1 MWRTRAPTH
10 RSPSLSRRNPLAGR
24 GSPTTRSPARSRR
37 TATRPPRRSHS
48 GWTPKSSS
56 CCARRPERPELA
68 VARNPVV
75 LGIAGLEA
83 EPGDHICALFS
94 GETERDQVLI
104 PFLQAGLASGD
115 KCICVVDG
123 TAPGEIVAALGPTGE
138 AAALTTSKQLE
149 VIGASDLYLRPGR
162 FSADE
167 VIGSWKAAI
176 SDAMYAGQFDVVRAV
191 EAWSRRDVLPDMNE
205 LLILES
211 AMNRYLPLYPQVIV
225 CLYDV
230 DRFGGGALM
239 NLVMTHPRML
249 VGGVV
254 IENPY
259 LLTPDEVLAKTA
271 HRDAASASPVT
282 EEAEQWFSDVMTGS
296 T

>member
-1 MWRTRAPTH
+1 M
-10 RSPSLSRRNPLAGR
+10 
-24 GSPTTRSPARSRR
+24 ARSL
-37 TATRPPRRSHS
+37 TAGMPRPML
-48 GWTPKSSS
+48 GSSS
-56 CCARRPERPELA
+56 A
-68 VARNPVV
+68 NGSDVV
-75 LGIAGLEA
+75 PNRVGLGIGGLEA
-83 EPGDHICALFS
+83 EPGDHICGVFS
-94 GETERDQVLI
+94 GEVERDQVLI
-104 PFLQAGLASGD
+104 PFLQAGLVSGD

-123 TAPGEIVAALGPTGE
+123 TAPGEIVAALGSAGE
-138 AAALTTSKQLE
+138 AAVLTTSKQLE
-149 VIGASDLYLRPGR
+149 VIGASDLYLRSGR

-176 SDAMYAGQFDVVRAV
+176 SDVMYAGQFDVVRAV
-191 EAWSRRDVLPDMNE
+191 DAWSRRDVLPDMNE

-249 VGGVV
+249 VGGAV

-271 HRDAASASPVT
+271 RRDAATASPVT
-282 EEAEQWFSDVMTGS
+282 EEAEEWYFDVMTGS

>member
-1 MWRTRAPTH
+1 VPDR
-10 RSPSLSRRNPLAGR
+10 
-24 GSPTTRSPARSRR
+24 
-37 TATRPPRRSHS
+37 
-48 GWTPKSSS
+48 
-56 CCARRPERPELA
+56 
-68 VARNPVV
+68 VA
-75 LGIAGLEA
+75 LGFGGLEA
-83 EPGDHICALFS
+83 EPGDHICGVFS
-94 GETERDQVLI
+94 GEMERDQVLI

-123 TAPGEIVAALGPTGE
+123 TAPGEIVAALGPAGK
-138 AAALTTSKQLE
+138 AAALATSKQLE
-149 VIGASDLYLRPGR
+149 VIGAPDLYLRSGR

-191 EAWSRRDVLPDMNE
+191 EAWSRRDVLPDMTE
-205 LLILES
+205 LLMLES
-211 AMNRYLPLYPQVIV
+211 EMNQYLPLYPQIVV
-225 CLYDV
+225 CLYDI

-259 LLTPDEVLAKTA
+259 LLTPDEILAKTA
-271 HRDAASASPVT
+271 HPDGAAASPVT
-282 EEAEQWFSDVMTGS
+282 EEAQEWYFDVMTGS